1 MQGSTQ
7 TFPSGPVTHRS
18 DHGPWLLGGDA
29 PSGESED
36 APEDDTTLI
45 RVPRPREVAGE
56 DDTADA
62 GAAEEDATDDAT
74 ADDDEQR

>member
-7 TFPSGPVTHRS
+7 TFPSGPVTHRP

-45 RVPRPREVAGE
+45 RVPRPREVA
-56 DDTADA
+56 
-62 GAAEEDATDDAT
+62 AEEDAAQEDA
-74 ADDDEQR
+74 ADASPPDDDEAR